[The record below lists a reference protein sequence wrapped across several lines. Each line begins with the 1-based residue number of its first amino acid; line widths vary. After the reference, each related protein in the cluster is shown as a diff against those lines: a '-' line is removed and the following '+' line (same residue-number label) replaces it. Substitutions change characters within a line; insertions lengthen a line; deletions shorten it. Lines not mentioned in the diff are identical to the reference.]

1 MIEREFFDAEMILSS
16 FAENPGL
23 LSPGMNAPAAAA
35 VLCGQWVFCFGGF
48 RQQANG
54 NSGL

>member
-1 MIEREFFDAEMILSS
+1 MAAKKPYKETVFSSS

-35 VLCGQWVFCFGGF
+35 VFCGQ
-48 RQQANG
+48 
-54 NSGL
+54 